1 MSQLNAKKHFMV
13 IHNIQK
19 IVHVDN
25 TLIALLFVKIR
36 GCS

>member
-1 MSQLNAKKHFMV
+1 MPQLNAKKHFIV
-13 IHNIQK
+13 IHNIKK
-19 IVHVDN
+19 IVHANN